1 MSATEPLG
9 MRVGIVGGGLLGSG
23 IGESVAR
30 AGHDVRLF
38 EPIEASRAAALARI
52 EASTGR
58 AVAGGKLAGDA
69 RAALLAR
76 IESVDGFE
84 ALADRELVIE
94 AVSEDVEIKLECF
107 RALDRVVA
115 ADAVLASNT
124 SSIPIARLAS
134 VVRDPRRVL
143 GLHFF
148 SPVPVMPLVEVV
160 RALDTSE
167 DTIAAAEQFVGT
179 LGKSTIAAKDR
190 AGFIVNMLLAPY
202 LASAV
207 RMLEEG
213 FATREDID
221 DGMKLGCGHPMGPLT
236 LCDFIGLDVL
246 VAICDALYDEF
257 RRPEFATP
265 PLLRRMLAGG
275 RLGRKSGR
283 GFYDYA

>member
-1 MSATEPLG
+1 
-9 MRVGIVGGGLLGSG
+9 MRVGVVGGGLMGSG
-23 IGESVAR
+23 IAESVAR
-30 AGHDVRLF
+30 AGHDLRLF
-38 EPIEASRAAALARI
+38 EPIAANRESARARI
-52 EASTGR
+52 ETSTAR
-58 AVAGGKLAGDA
+58 AVAGGKLDA
-69 RAALLAR
+69 DGRAQLLGR
-76 IESVDGFE
+76 IAQVEDFE

-115 ADAVLASNT
+115 ADALLASNT

-134 VVRDPRRVL
+134 VVRDPQRVL

-160 RALDTSE
+160 RALETS
-167 DTIAAAEQFVGT
+167 DATIATAERFAST
-179 LGKSTIAAKDR
+179 LGKSTIHSGDR

-202 LASAV
+202 LAGAV

-221 DGMKLGCGHPMGPLT
+221 NGMKLGCAHPMGPLT
-236 LCDFIGLDVL
+236 LCDYIGLDVV
-246 VAICDALYDEF
+246 VAVWDALYDEF

-265 PLLRRMLAGG
+265 PLVRRMLAAG

-283 GFYDYA
+283 GFYEYG